1 MIECFFLFKA
11 VAEKYLLDN
20 YCTQN
25 EIEMKDA
32 HIETLIFPL
41 IKGDG
46 NATYSDDDDE
56 DRRFI
61 QVDFSEVVIIR
72 GIEAQGG
79 TETLDDVANPYSTI
93 DNFAVEYQYK
103 AGSEWLSYYTSLGA
117 TAVSCET

>member
-1 MIECFFLFKA
+1 MYDNDCTKNVIE
-11 VAEKYLLDN
+11 
-20 YCTQN
+20 
-25 EIEMKDA
+25 IKDA
-32 HIETLIFPL
+32 HIETLIFPF

-56 DRRFI
+56 DRFI
-61 QVDFSEVVIIR
+61 QVDFSEVVIIH

-79 TETLDDVANPYSTI
+79 TETLGDAANPYSTI